1 MTARAPGLL
10 LALACWLALP
20 DCSSC
25 DDAAFVAELTSKEA
39 SVERDYGRAPEQW
52 SAADTGARFELG
64 DGLRTGASAQA
75 TLALPRRARL
85 LVKSDTVV
93 RFKHSLDDSLPL
105 SQIEMQQGEL
115 TIETGALDLGVNTA
129 RGVVR
134 LTQGTS
140 VRMKSEAQKTHFDVV
155 VGRVEY
161 AREGTTR
168 SVEAGGGFDVEV
180 LRASVEPQAP
190 QLTSTTSTT
199 APQLDAAVA
208 PIGPHKPAANGGKS
222 PPAELEYQDSP
233 ATAIVTLFAGESA
246 VIHDPSPP
254 TDVRLPFDQCQEA
267 TVLELDRGNGRYDA
281 LRVRGAEEVRARVP
295 RGEYRYRLR
304 CVHDG
309 KLQEPLNRG
318 RLTVI
323 ADAATRPLPS
333 APATITAD
341 ADGRRYTVSYQNRLP
356 IVTLRWPDAP
366 RAASY
371 RLFVRPESGAQFSL
385 SSNRSSVTLEPGRV
399 AEGLHEFWF
408 ATADDARR
416 SEKGLLQVSF
426 DYAART
432 AYLTSPIE
440 GDAAHDART
449 RFAGGTLLGSTVQ
462 AQGAP
467 LKLDAQG
474 RFDAE
479 VAVPAGAGGA
489 YVRVAHRSTGIH
501 YYIRHLR

>member
-1 MTARAPGLL
+1 MTARASLVF
-10 LALACWLALP
+10 LALACLLGLP

-39 SVERDYGRAPEQW
+39 SVERDFGRAPEVW
-52 SAADTGARFELG
+52 SGADLGARFNLG
-64 DGLRTGASAQA
+64 DGLRTGPSAQA

-93 RFKHSLDDSLPL
+93 RFKRSLDSSLPL

-140 VRMKSEAQKTHFDVV
+140 VRMKSESQKTHFDVV

-161 AREGTTR
+161 AVEGGTR
-168 SVEAGGGFDVEV
+168 TVEAGGGFDIEV
-180 LRASVEPQAP
+180 LRPSVERQPP
-190 QLTSTTSTT
+190 QLTAT
-199 APQLDAAVA
+199 AVSNAPRVDASVVA
-208 PIGPHKPAANGGKS
+208 DKSAANSGKPA
-222 PPAELEYQDSP
+222 PAELEYQDSP
-233 ATAIVTLFAGESA
+233 PSSIVTIIAGESA
-246 VIHDPSPP
+246 VIHDPAPP
-254 TDVRLPFDQCQEA
+254 SDVRVKYDACPQE

-281 LRVRGAEEVRARVP
+281 VRVRGSEEVRARVP

-304 CVHDG
+304 CLSDG
-309 KLQEPLNRG
+309 HLQPPQQRG
-318 RLTVI
+318 RLTVV

-356 IVTLRWPDAP
+356 IITLRWPDAP

-371 RLFVRPESGAQFSL
+371 RLFVRPDSGAQFSL
-385 SSNRSSVTLEPGRV
+385 TSNRSSVTLEPGRV
-399 AEGLHEFWF
+399 GEGLHQFWF
-408 ATADDARR
+408 ATADDSKR
-416 SEKGLLQVSF
+416 SDKGLIQVSF

-432 AYLTSPIE
+432 AYLTSPIDGE
-440 GDAAHDART
+440 TAHDGRA
-449 RFAGGTLLGSTVQ
+449 RFAGGTLLGSSVQ
-462 AQGAP
+462 AANAP

-479 VAVPAGAGGA
+479 VEVPAGAGGA
-489 YVRVAHRSTGIH
+489 YVRVQHRSTGVH
-501 YYIRHLR
+501 YYVRHLR